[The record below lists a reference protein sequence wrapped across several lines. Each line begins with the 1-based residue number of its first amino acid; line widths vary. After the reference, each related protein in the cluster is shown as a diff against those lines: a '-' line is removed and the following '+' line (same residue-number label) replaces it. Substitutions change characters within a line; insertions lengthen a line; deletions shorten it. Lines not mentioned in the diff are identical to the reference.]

1 MTRAERETYGAKS
14 GKAPAIRLWRDPS
27 TAVFE
32 PRFGQIESRGVVME
46 APAWLKPAISG
57 GLVGAVA
64 TMVVGFSYGGW
75 MLGSSAETL
84 AERRSATAV
93 TEALVPVC
101 IGQSK
106 TDPEAA
112 GKLAALKALTSSY
125 DQREFVMK
133 SGWATIPA
141 SDAPNGDLA
150 EACAKLLIKPLQT

>member
-1 MTRAERETYGAKS
+1 
-14 GKAPAIRLWRDPS
+14 
-27 TAVFE
+27 
-32 PRFGQIESRGVVME
+32 ME

-133 SGWATIPA
+133 SGWATIAA